1 MTTDRGIRHAAR
13 RTGLRATAAVLPA
26 AIAVLWPTSSR
37 GFSIDTVDPDLTVR
51 ADTSVRYNLGLRAE
65 GVNNAFARN
74 AGYDETETR
83 FNSGDVVTNRID
95 LLEEID
101 VIYRNRHGVRFSGA
115 GWRDFAYGGSSH
127 PGPGVSGSNYVNS
140 QYNGYARR
148 YIVGPRAEVL
158 DAFVF
163 TGFDLGDVGVRM
175 KLGQH
180 NLYWGESL
188 YTLAN
193 SIAYSQGPVD
203 TIKAATSPGSEAKEL
218 FMPLKQISVAVQLTH
233 DLALEGQYLLDWK
246 PFRLVPG
253 GTYFASADGARSDFA
268 AGTLPNGDD
277 IAPDKRR
284 GNWGVN
290 LRWSPAWLESTLG
303 VYYRRFDERLPWSFT
318 QLDGATPQAVRLAYA
333 RGTEL
338 YGLSLTKNLFSTSF
352 GAEVS
357 YRRNTA
363 LNAQAGYVVQG
374 ASYAAAEGPRG
385 DTVHALVNTV
395 YLLPPTALW
404 VQGALQAELTF
415 SHLVSINQN
424 PDNRFYGA
432 GNPNCGAVNRAAA
445 CVTTNAWGM
454 NLGFEPAWPLA
465 LPRTDLSLPISVG
478 YGIKGV
484 GATLGGVV
492 ENVYNYAIGV
502 TAKVDGAR
510 HVVTLRWADISVPYE
525 TNPATGIYTRSPSG
539 AVQNHHGWVS
549 LSYKTTF

>member
-1 MTTDRGIRHAAR
+1 MASH
-13 RTGLRATAAVLPA
+13 
-26 AIAVLWPTSSR
+26 
-37 GFSIDTVDPDLTVR
+37 GFSIDTGNPDLTVR
-51 ADTSVRYNLGLRAE
+51 ADTSIRYNLGMRAE
-65 GVNNAFARN
+65 GVNDAFARN

-83 FNSGDVVTNRID
+83 FNAGDVVTNRID

-101 VIYRNRHGVRFSGA
+101 LIYRNRHGLRLSGA
-115 GWRDFAYGGSSH
+115 GWRDFAYDGSSH
-127 PGPGVSGSNYVNS
+127 PAPGISSSNYINS
-140 QYNGYARR
+140 QYNSYARKF
-148 YIVGPRAEVL
+148 IVGPRGEVL

-163 TGFDLGDVGVRM
+163 TGFELGDVSVRM

-218 FMPLKQISVAVQLTH
+218 FMPLKQVSAAVQLTH
-233 DLALEGQYLLDWK
+233 DLALEAQYLLDWK

-253 GTYFASADGARSDFA
+253 GTYFASADGSRSDYA
-268 AGTLPNGDD
+268 AGTLPNGAD
-277 IAPDKRR
+277 ITPEKKH
-284 GNWGVN
+284 GNWGIN
-290 LRWSPAWLESTLG
+290 LRWSPTWLEGTLG
-303 VYYRRFDERLPWSFT
+303 VYYRKFDERLPWSFT

-338 YGLSLTKNLFSTSF
+338 YGISLTKNLFSTSF

-357 YRRNTA
+357 YRHNTA
-363 LNAQAGYVVQG
+363 LNAQAGYAVQG

-385 DTVHALVNTV
+385 NTVHALVNAV

-415 SHLVSINQN
+415 AHLVSINQN
-424 PDNRFYGA
+424 PGNRFYGA
-432 GNPNCGAVNRAAA
+432 GNANCGAVNPAHA

-510 HVVTLRWADISVPYE
+510 HVVTLRWADSSVPYE

-539 AVQNHHGWVS
+539 AVQNNHGWVS